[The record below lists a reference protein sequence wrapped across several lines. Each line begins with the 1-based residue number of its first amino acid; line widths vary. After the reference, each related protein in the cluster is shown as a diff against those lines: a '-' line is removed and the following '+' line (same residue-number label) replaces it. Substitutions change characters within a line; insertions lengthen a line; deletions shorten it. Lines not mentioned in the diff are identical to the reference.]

1 MKTDKLTTLGFD
13 VYGTLI
19 DTHGVI
25 GELEK
30 MIGAEHAPGF
40 SQAWREKQLEYTF
53 RRGAMRKYLD
63 FGICTRQA
71 LDHTAET
78 LKHALSDDQ
87 KEKLIAAYDTLP
99 AFEDAESGLS
109 VLHDAGHE
117 LFAFSNGQAEA
128 VETVLENAGI
138 RKYFAGVVS
147 VDEINTFKP
156 NPDVYHHFLKTTH
169 STAGNTWLVS
179 SNGFDVIGAVAIGM
193 QAAWIRRSAAVI
205 LDPWEFS
212 PTVIL
217 DSLDGLADSIACRQS

>member
-1 MKTDKLTTLGFD
+1 MKLTLGFD

-25 GELEK
+25 SELEK
-30 MIGAEHAPGF
+30 MIGATQAPRF
-40 SQAWREKQLEYTF
+40 SQVWREKQLEYTF
-53 RRGAMRKYLD
+53 RRGAMRKYLN

-78 LKHALSDDQ
+78 LQHALSDEQ
-87 KEKLIAAYDTLP
+87 KGELVSAYDTLP
-99 AFEDAESGLS
+99 AFGDAGNGLS
-109 VLHDAGHE
+109 TLKNAGHA

-138 RKYFAGVVS
+138 RQYFRGVVS
-147 VDEINTFKP
+147 VDEIGTFKP
-156 NPDVYHHFLKTTH
+156 DPEVYHHFLKVTH
-169 STAGNTWLVS
+169 SAPGNTWLVS

-193 QAAWIRRSAAVI
+193 KAAWIQRSPAVI

-217 DSLDGLADSIACRQS
+217 DSLDKLTHSISSRQP